1 MRIFMRRLG
10 RFVVLAAGLFAAAT
24 GVGGQAQPGSAAST
38 NGTRGAR
45 PYTTWT
51 AYGGGG
57 DSSQYSALNQVNK
70 SNVSQ
75 LQVVWTFPVTG
86 TVIFNP
92 LVVDGVMYLQ
102 ASGNALAAVD
112 AATGK
117 EIWRRQTQ
125 GMIGARGMNY
135 WESPDRSDRRFI
147 YLQRGDVIAVNAQNG
162 EAITS
167 FGNNGRV
174 DLREAMERKPAGN
187 IGTSNPGRIFES
199 SLRPHEPRRRT
210 HARES

>member
-24 GVGGQAQPGSAAST
+24 GVGGQARPFDSAQ
-38 NGTRGAR
+38 GM
-45 PYTTWT
+45 PHTTWT
-51 AYGGGG
+51 AYGGGA

-75 LQVVWTFPVTG
+75 LRVIWTVPVTG

-92 LVVDGVMYLQ
+92 LVVDDVMFLQ
-102 ASGNALAAVD
+102 ASGKTLVAVD

-125 GMIGARGMNY
+125 GTMGARGMNY
-135 WESPDRSDRRFI
+135 WESPDRPDRRLLFI
-147 YLQRGDVIAVNAQNG
+147 AGGYLTAIDAKTGDPIPR
-162 EAITS
+162 
-167 FGNNGRV
+167 FGDNGRV
-174 DLREAMERKPAGN
+174 DLRMAP
-187 IGTSNPGRIFES
+187 
-199 SLRPHEPRRRT
+199 LRE
-210 HARES
+210 

>member
-10 RFVVLAAGLFAAAT
+10 RFVVLAGALFAGLVAS
-24 GVGGQAQPGSAAST
+24 VGGQARPFDSAQ
-38 NGTRGAR
+38 GR

-51 AYGGGG
+51 VYGGGAH
-57 DSSQYSALNQVNK
+57 SSQYSALKQINT

-92 LVVDGVMYLQ
+92 VVVDGVMYLQ
-102 ASGNALAAVD
+102 ASLNTLAAVD

-125 GMIGARGMNY
+125 GAMGGRGMNY
-135 WESPDRSDRRFI
+135 WESPDRSDRRLLFI
-147 YLQRGDVIAVNAQNG
+147 AGGYLTAINAQTG
-162 EAITS
+162 DAIAG
-167 FGNNGRV
+167 FGDNGRV
-174 DLREAMERKPAGN
+174 DLRVALHRQAAQP
-187 IGTSNPGRIFES
+187 
-199 SLRPHEPRRRT
+199 LQ
-210 HARES
+210 